1 MADKRTQSYINKYT
15 SSNAP
20 LEVSI
25 KGFENLAQALKSF
38 PQTVARRILSR
49 SVYAGAVVVRDDAR
63 ARAPVKT
70 GKLRKSIKI
79 KSAKS
84 RRGTIEKV
92 FRVYV
97 AAYYG
102 HMVERGTR
110 AHRITRVNAKA
121 LKIGRDYIVE
131 FEHRGATRKP
141 FLRPALDENTRAIVD
156 AMRDKLKA
164 GIELYVRGPKLGRS

>member
-1 MADKRTQSYINKYT
+1 MADVV
-15 SSNAP
+15 
-20 LEVSI
+20 EVSI
-25 KGFENLAQALKSF
+25 KGFENLAQVLKSF

-49 SVYAGAVVVRDDAR
+49 AVYAGATVVRDDAR

-102 HMVERGTR
+102 HMVERGTK

-121 LKIGRDYIVE
+121 LKIGRNYRVEVDHPGIVSP
-131 FEHRGATRKP
+131 KP
-141 FLRPALDENTRAIVD
+141 FLRPALDENTRSIVD
-156 AMRDKLKA
+156 AMRDKLRA
-164 GIELYVRGPKLGRS
+164 GIEQYVRGPKLGRS

>member
-1 MADKRTQSYINKYT
+1 MAD
-15 SSNAP
+15 AV
-20 LEVSI
+20 EVSI
-25 KGFENLAQALKSF
+25 KGFENLAQVLKSF

-49 SVYAGAVVVRDDAR
+49 SVYAGATVVRDDAR
-63 ARAPVKT
+63 ARAAKIKKT
-70 GKLRKSIKI
+70 GKLQKSIKI
-79 KSAKS
+79 KSARS

-92 FRVYV
+92 FRVYA
-97 AAYYG
+97 AAYYA
-102 HMVERGTR
+102 HMVERGTK

-121 LKIGRDYIVE
+121 LKIGRNYMVE
-131 FEHRGATRKP
+131 VDHPGFSGKP